1 MGSLPSVGNGNPE
14 ALFTRLCFFFP
25 ALLDCLRLDLDIV
38 PFLFAR
44 GRRSEWSVEVCGL
57 CSLICRIGGDHNPG
71 SRLLRMHWV
80 WRGVVAIAG
89 LGRGRLRI
97 VRVIATVVIVWLL
110 VAKILLRS
118 FC

>member
-1 MGSLPSVGNGNPE
+1 
-14 ALFTRLCFFFP
+14 
-25 ALLDCLRLDLDIV
+25 
-38 PFLFAR
+38 
-44 GRRSEWSVEVCGL
+44 
-57 CSLICRIGGDHNPG
+57 
-71 SRLLRMHWV
+71 MHWV

-89 LGRGRLRI
+89 LGRGRLRT